1 MRFRNYMHHIAGS
14 IEEWVQE
21 EEAKYQADLLA
32 KEVERHAKE
41 MAEKEAAAERE
52 AAATRES
59 RLLLR
64 VFFGDKQ
71 AGIVKMSIFA
81 RVREITRNS
90 VSLASSE
97 QKRKVSGRL

>member
-1 MRFRNYMHHIAGS
+1 MSAHPGGRFRNYMHHIAGS

-41 MAEKEAAAERE
+41 IAEKEAAAERE

-59 RLLLR
+59 QIYTIILSQ
-64 VFFGDKQ
+64 FCGK
-71 AGIVKMSIFA
+71 
-81 RVREITRNS
+81 
-90 VSLASSE
+90 
-97 QKRKVSGRL
+97 